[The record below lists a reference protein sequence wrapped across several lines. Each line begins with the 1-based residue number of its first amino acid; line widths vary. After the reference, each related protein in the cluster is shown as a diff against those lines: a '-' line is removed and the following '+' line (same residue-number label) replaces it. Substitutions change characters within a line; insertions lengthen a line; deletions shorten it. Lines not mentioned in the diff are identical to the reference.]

1 ALDRAAAAGHRNPDP
16 GPGRAEAAGRKE
28 AGSGRGM
35 GPEPDPV
42 PGRDRAADIDHH
54 TAVDKEHCR
63 TAEAAGTLPGLDLEV
78 APGFGPALDT
88 ERMNWDTGGLL
99 IVTLLRGLIRESG
112 LLRLIL
118 LARLVRRRRRRPFRR
133 APHRVTL
140 ILSGLLRVPDLKI
153 IVDLAYTI

>member
-88 ERMNWDTGGLL
+88 ERMNWDTGGAAD
-99 IVTLLRGLIRESG
+99 RH
-112 LLRLIL
+112 
-118 LARLVRRRRRRPFRR
+118 LAAGPDPRVRAAETDPAGPPRPT
-133 APHRVTL
+133 ATAEALQTCPP
-140 ILSGLLRVPDLKI
+140 SSNPDPQRP
-153 IVDLAYTI
+153 AAGSR